1 MTTTVK
7 PLRSRPRPRSRAQ
20 RGAVLVE
27 LSLVLPILLLLTLAT
42 VEFAQAMA
50 AYKVVVLQVR
60 VATRY
65 LSTKAPGSGHAEAR
79 CLLTHG
85 VASAGG
91 NCTGTALMPGLVAS
105 GFGITV
111 ADALNAPAT
120 QRAQR
125 TSSDS
130 TVASAT
136 TINLVTVSATGY
148 RYRLN
153 FAAFLSSVVGGAATF
168 DFAPISMTMRQ
179 TQ

>member
-1 MTTTVK
+1 MAAMK
-7 PLRSRPRPRSRAQ
+7 RYPHQSPSQ

-27 LSLVLPILLLLTLAT
+27 LSLVLPILLILTLAT

-60 VATRY
+60 LATRY
-65 LSTKAPGSGHAEAR
+65 LSTKAPGTGQAEAR

-85 VASAGG
+85 VATPGG
-91 NCTGTALMPGLVAS
+91 NCTGTALMPGLVAA
-105 GFGITV
+105 GFVITV
-111 ADALNAPAT
+111 SDALNAPAT

-130 TVASAT
+130 TVTSAT
-136 TINLVTVSATGY
+136 TINLVTVTASGY

-153 FAAFLSSVVGGAATF
+153 FAAFLSGIVGGSPTF

>member
-1 MTTTVK
+1 MTQK
-7 PLRSRPRPRSRAQ
+7 LFIARAPHQ

-60 VATRY
+60 LATRY
-65 LSTKAPGSGHAEAR
+65 LSAKAPGTGHAEAR

-91 NCTGTALMPGLVAS
+91 VCTGTALMPGLVAN
-105 GFGITV
+105 GFSVSV
-111 ADALNAPAT
+111 ADAVSAPST
-120 QRAQR
+120 HRAQR

-136 TINLVTVSATGY
+136 TINLVTVTASGY
-148 RYRLN
+148 RYPLN
-153 FAAFLSSVVGGAATF
+153 FAAFLSNITGGTTTF

>member
-1 MTTTVK
+1 MTALK
-7 PLRSRPRPRSRAQ
+7 PFDASRRQQ

-27 LSLVLPILLLLTLAT
+27 LSLVLPILLILTLAT

-60 VATRY
+60 LATRY
-65 LSTKAPGSGHAEAR
+65 LSAKAPGTGQAEAR

-85 VASAGG
+85 VATPGG
-91 NCTGTALMPGLVAS
+91 NCTGTALMPGLVAT
-105 GFGITV
+105 GFTV
-111 ADALNAPAT
+111 TVSDALSAPT
-120 QRAQR
+120 THRAQR

-130 TVASAT
+130 TVTSAT
-136 TINLVTVSATGY
+136 TINLVTVTASGF
-148 RYRLN
+148 RYHLN
-153 FAAFLSSVVGGAATF
+153 FAAFLSGILGGSPTF

>member
-1 MTTTVK
+1 MAATK
-7 PLRSRPRPRSRAQ
+7 SFISRGPQ

-60 VATRY
+60 LATRY
-65 LSTKAPGSGHAEAR
+65 LSAKAPGTGHAEAR

-85 VASAGG
+85 VASSV
-91 NCTGTALMPGLVAS
+91 CSGTALMPGLVAS
-105 GFGITV
+105 GFSVTV
-111 ADALNAPAT
+111 SDALNAPTT

-136 TINLVTVSATGY
+136 TINLVTVTASGY

-153 FAAFLSSVVGGAATF
+153 FAAFLSGIVGGSATF

>member
-1 MTTTVK
+1 MVRAEQTLSK
-7 PLRSRPRPRSRAQ
+7 HRPAQ

-60 VATRY
+60 LATRY
-65 LSTKAPGSGHAEAR
+65 LSSKAPGTGHAEAR

-85 VASAGG
+85 VASAA
-91 NCTGTALMPGLVAS
+91 CSGTALMPGFVAN
-105 GFGITV
+105 GFSISV
-111 ADALNAPAT
+111 ADALNAPAS

-136 TINLVTVSATGY
+136 TINLVTVTASGY
-148 RYRLN
+148 RYQLN
-153 FAAFLSSVVGGAATF
+153 FAGFLTSITGGASTF

>member
-1 MTTTVK
+1 MAAMNSFI
-7 PLRSRPRPRSRAQ
+7 SRRPQ
-20 RGAVLVE
+20 ERGAVLVE

-60 VATRY
+60 LATRY
-65 LSTKAPGSGHAEAR
+65 LSAKAPGTGHAEAR

-85 VASAGG
+85 VASPVCSGA
-91 NCTGTALMPGLVAS
+91 ALMPGLVAN
-105 GFGITV
+105 GFSV
-111 ADALNAPAT
+111 SVSDALNTPAT

-130 TVASAT
+130 TVVSAT
-136 TINLVTVSATGY
+136 TINLVTVTASGY
-148 RYRLN
+148 RYPLN
-153 FAAFLSSVVGGAATF
+153 FAGFLTGITGGAATF

>member
-1 MTTTVK
+1 MAVMK
-7 PLRSRPRPRSRAQ
+7 PCKNRSPQQ

-27 LSLVLPILLLLTLAT
+27 LSLVLPLLLLLTLAT

-60 VATRY
+60 LATRY
-65 LSTKAPGSGHAEAR
+65 LSAKAPGTGHAEAR

-91 NCTGTALMPGLVAS
+91 NCTGTALMPGLVAN
-105 GFGITV
+105 GFTV
-111 ADALNAPAT
+111 TVSDALNAPAT

-130 TVASAT
+130 TVTSAT
-136 TINLVTVSATGY
+136 TINLITVTASGF

-153 FAAFLSSVVGGAATF
+153 FAAFLSGVVGSSPTF

-179 TQ
+179 AQ

>member
-1 MTTTVK
+1 MAAMK
-7 PLRSRPRPRSRAQ
+7 SFISRRPQQ

-42 VEFAQAMA
+42 VEFAQAMT

-60 VATRY
+60 LATRY
-65 LSTKAPGSGHAEAR
+65 LSAKAPGTGHAEAR

-85 VASAGG
+85 VASTA
-91 NCTGTALMPGLVAS
+91 CSGTALMPGFVAN
-105 GFGITV
+105 GFSV
-111 ADALNAPAT
+111 SVSDALNAPNT

-136 TINLVTVSATGY
+136 TINLVTVTASGY
-148 RYRLN
+148 RYPLN
-153 FAAFLSSVVGGAATF
+153 FAAFLAGITGGAATF